1 MGKYF
6 SKIKIPRRIN
16 SQVEKVTMYSENGKN
31 LMVISE
37 GEHPIIETNL
47 SSNNDNRWPEGS
59 PSEKT
64 LQKLI
69 VRSEVR
75 NERKPEPSHRYPKRS
90 KTD

>member
-1 MGKYF
+1 M
-6 SKIKIPRRIN
+6 N
-16 SQVEKVTMYSENGKN
+16 SQVEKVIMYSGNGKN
-31 LMVISE
+31 PMIILE
-37 GEHPIIETNL
+37 GEHPITETNL